1 MSKIRIAIVLSAAAL
16 AIGGAV
22 ACGGG
27 ATPAPTV
34 SVTTANTTKP
44 PTTQPT
50 QPSPAQSTTDP
61 SDGGGNVAKP
71 ISAEQKNANEAAADY
86 LDGQAFSRKGLINQL
101 KFEGYSTKQATTA
114 VDTLNADWNEQAVLV
129 AKDYLDGQTFSRKS
143 LLEQLKFDGFTPTQ
157 AAYGVKHSG
166 L

>member
-22 ACGGG
+22 ACGSG
-27 ATPAPTV
+27 APSTPGTFAPHSATTEPVTPAPTR
-34 SVTTANTTKP
+34 TTEVP
-44 PTTQPT
+44 
-50 QPSPAQSTTDP
+50 TTDP
-61 SDGGGNVAKP
+61 TTPPADAKP
-71 ISAEQKNANEAAADY
+71 VSAEQRNANEAAADY
-86 LDGQAFSRKGLINQL
+86 LEGQAFSRKGLINQL
-101 KFEGYSTKQATTA
+101 KFEGYSTNQATVA
-114 VDTLNADWNEQAVLV
+114 VGTLNADWNEQAVLV